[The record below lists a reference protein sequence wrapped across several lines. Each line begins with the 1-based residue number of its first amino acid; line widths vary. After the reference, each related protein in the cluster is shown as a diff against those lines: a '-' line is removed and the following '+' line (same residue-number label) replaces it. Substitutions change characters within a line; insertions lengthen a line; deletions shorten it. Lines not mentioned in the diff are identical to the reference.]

1 MTAGRPKIYDSKE
14 ITKDLLEYIEKTEDP
29 MIEEFVLNSEFVT
42 DTLYRLA
49 KEDTGLSE
57 AIKRVHAK
65 QSIRTQRLAEQGE
78 IPTAWA
84 IFKMKQKCYGWTD
97 KQEVVSTNHNINEE
111 VTELTSEERKARIK
125 ELMEKNK
132 NG

>member
-1 MTAGRPKIYDSKE
+1 VARPRVFDSKE
-14 ITKDLLEYIEKTEDP
+14 ITKDLLKYIEKTEDP
-29 MIEEFVLNSEFVT
+29 MVEEFVMNSAFST

-49 KEDTGLSE
+49 KEDTELSE
-57 AIKRVHAK
+57 TIKKVHQK
-65 QSIRTQRLAEQGE
+65 QSIRTQRLAEQGD

-97 KQEVVSTNHNINEE
+97 KQEVVNTNHNINED
-111 VTELTSEERKARIK
+111 VTQLTSEERKAKIE
-125 ELMEKNK
+125 ELLDKKK